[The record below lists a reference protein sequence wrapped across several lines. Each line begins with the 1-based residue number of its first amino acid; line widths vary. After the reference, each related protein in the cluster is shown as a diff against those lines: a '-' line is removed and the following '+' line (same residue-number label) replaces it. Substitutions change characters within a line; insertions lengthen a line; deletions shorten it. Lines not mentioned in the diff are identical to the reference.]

1 MSMRKNAE
9 WILIEPFQ
17 MSLDKMLTP
26 FGGLQQL
33 CSITLY
39 IIQHKSFMQILTKIQ
54 ACRSPKNVHAQMFS
68 IEGAL

>member
-39 IIQHKSFMQILTKIQ
+39 IIQHKSFCISWEIYKHHDLKYVLLEQ
-54 ACRSPKNVHAQMFS
+54 HAFAQH
-68 IEGAL
+68 